1 MFTVSIYHVKL
12 EEQQTYKQKTKKNK
26 LKKYQ
31 KMQNNIFKMNM
42 QQKTVKKWQKKMHEG
57 EITFNSFS
65 L

>member
-42 QQKTVKKWQKKMHEG
+42 QQKTVKK
-57 EITFNSFS
+57 
-65 L
+65 